1 MKQGL
6 AERFRLLS
14 LPEFGEKFKRN
25 PLRAAGYY
33 VLWVEAG
40 EGGLQ
45 LDYFTHALRPGML
58 LLINEGRVVQASL
71 DQSAG
76 KVLFFTEQFLPLS
89 GEGARH
95 GLEQV
100 LYNYFCHTPFV
111 HLDAARRGR
120 LGQTLL
126 DLEEEYG
133 RQDPQE
139 ELLRAYLKILLLHY
153 QRLIKEDAQAP
164 AQSGRYERVIALRQ
178 DIEQHFKRHRE
189 AAFYARHQ
197 AITPKQLNKIS
208 QMALGKTVTELV
220 HERLLLEAKRMLH
233 FTDRSVKEIAYELG
247 FADPAYFFRFFKR
260 QALHTPEDFR
270 RLVQTAA

>member
-1 MKQGL
+1 MKRGL
-6 AERFRLLS
+6 SERFQLLS
-14 LPEFGEKFKRN
+14 LPGFGEKFKRS
-25 PLRAAGYY
+25 PLRADAYY
-33 VLWVEAG
+33 VLWVDEGAG
-40 EGGLQ
+40 SLQ
-45 LDYFTHALRPGML
+45 LDYFTHTLRPGML

-71 DQSAG
+71 DQAAG
-76 KVLFFTEQFLPLS
+76 RVLFFTEQFLPLS

-100 LYNYFCHTPFV
+100 LYNYFCHSPFV
-111 HLDAARRGR
+111 HLDSARRGR

-139 ELLRAYLKILLLHY
+139 ELLRAYLKVLLLHY

-164 AQSGRYERVIALRQ
+164 VESGRYARIIALRQ
-178 DIEQHFKRHRE
+178 DIEQYFKRHRE
-189 AAFYARHQ
+189 AAFYAQRQ

-208 QMALGKTVTELV
+208 QLALGKTVTELV

-233 FTDRSVKEIAYELG
+233 FTDRSAKEIAYELG

-260 QALHTPEDFR
+260 EARHTPEDFR
-270 RLVQTAA
+270 RQVQSAA